1 MSTDYPDIMDLHF
14 LDTPEKVQE
23 LALGG
28 PTLQELEE
36 ASYNAA
42 LEAGDAEVIM
52 WQALADIRD
61 TGLWQ
66 GSGQDTFKD
75 YLSSWTLEVYQRAK
89 SSGRNSPISL
99 RQVQK
104 MLGLHRRLV
113 SGLGMEAEEVFTANA
128 DVMDTFT
135 RAMGDWDTKT
145 GAVKYVPPL
154 VQEALDKK
162 FPDLERTAQI
172 KAAAEEIAAIPRHGE
187 AIATIKATY
196 GPPNEATHVHEWIM
210 EVSEHGE
217 ICTLKCK
224 ESEVDV
230 ASGEIKTENWH
241 WFTLVHDAPLSR
253 RVLEAM
259 ARRLGTA
266 VFWNEE

>member
-1 MSTDYPDIMDLHF
+1 MSTADYPDIMNMHF

-66 GSGQDTFKD
+66 SSGQDTFKN

-89 SSGRNSPISL
+89 STGRNSPISL

-113 SGLGMEAEEVFTANA
+113 SGLGMEAEEVFTANV

-154 VQEALDKK
+154 VQGVLDKK
-162 FPDLERTAQI
+162 FPDFERTTQI
-172 KAAAEEIAAIPRHGE
+172 KLAAEEIASIPRHGE
-187 AIATIKATY
+187 AIAMIKAIY
-196 GPPNEATHVHEWIM
+196 GPQTGATSVYEWVVEAGNDV
-210 EVSEHGE
+210 
-217 ICTLKCK
+217 CTLKCK
-224 ESEVDV
+224 EVDV
-230 ASGEIKTENWH
+230 DALTGEVKSETWH
-241 WFTLVHDAPLSR
+241 WFNLAHEAPLKR
-253 RVLEAM
+253 NVLEAL

-266 VFWNEE
+266 VFWNED

>member
-1 MSTDYPDIMDLHF
+1 MNTAAPPIMDMHF
-14 LDTPEKVQE
+14 LDSLPGAQNLV
-23 LALGG
+23 
-28 PTLQELEE
+28 PSITLQQLEE
-36 ASYNAA
+36 ASYTAA

-66 GSGQDTFKD
+66 GSGLATFKD
-75 YLSSWTLEVYQRAK
+75 YLSSWTLEVYQRARL
-89 SSGRNSPISL
+89 SGRNSPISL

-113 SGLGMEAEEVFTANA
+113 AGLGMEAEEVFTANA

-135 RAMGDWDTKT
+135 RTIGDWDTKT

-154 VQEALDKK
+154 VQDALDQK
-162 FPDLERTAQI
+162 FPDLERSAQI
-172 KAAAEEIAAIPRHGE
+172 KAAAEEVAHIPRHGE
-187 AIATIKATY
+187 AIDFIKKAY
-196 GPPNEATHVHEWIM
+196 GPPTNTAYVYEWVM
-210 EVSEHGE
+210 EVTGE
-217 ICTLKCK
+217 ACTLKCK
-224 ESEVDV
+224 ESAVAE
-230 ASGEIKTENWH
+230 ASGEVEAETWH
-241 WFTLVHDAPLSR
+241 WFSLDSIEPLPC

-266 VFWNEE
+266 VFWNED

>member
-1 MSTDYPDIMDLHF
+1 MSTDAPPIMDMHY
-14 LDTPEKVQE
+14 LDTLEGVQE
-23 LALGG
+23 PALSI
-28 PTLQELEE
+28 TLQQLEE

-61 TGLWQ
+61 TELWKSTGL
-66 GSGQDTFKD
+66 DTFKD
-75 YLSSWTLEVYQRAK
+75 YLSSWILEVYQRAK
-89 SSGRNSPISL
+89 STGRNSPISL
-99 RQVQK
+99 RQAQK

-135 RAMGDWDTKT
+135 RTIGDWDTKT

-154 VQEALDKK
+154 VQDALDKR
-162 FPDLERTAQI
+162 FPDCERTAQI
-172 KAAAEEIAAIPRHGE
+172 KLAAEEVANIPRHGE
-187 AIATIKATY
+187 AIDYIKKTY
-196 GPPNEATHVHEWIM
+196 GPPANITNVYEWIM
-210 EVSEHGE
+210 EVGEHGE
-217 ICTLKCK
+217 VCTLKCK
-224 ESEVDV
+224 EGEVDT
-230 ASGEIKTENWH
+230 ATGEIGAENWH
-241 WFTLVHDAPLSR
+241 WFSLAHDAPLSR
-253 RVLEAM
+253 KVLEAL